1 MRIVS
6 LVPSATEMLFAL
18 GLGADVVGVTHECD
32 YPPEAQD
39 LPKVTRDLLP
49 PGLSAAEIDAA
60 VKERTLAGESIYEL
74 DAEALHELAPDLIV
88 TQALCSVCA
97 VSYDDVRAIAE
108 EIDTQPMVISLD
120 PHTVGEVLGDARTL
134 AQATD
139 TQGRRGRPR
148 AGGLGADRPDPAG
161 CTRGARRP
169 RVAALEWL
177 DPPFAAGHWTPQL
190 IEYAGGEDVL
200 GFAGEN
206 SAERSWEEVA
216 ASRPDVVIV
225 MPCGYD
231 AEIAHREAEM
241 HRDQL
246 AALGAGEVVAVDAAA
261 YFSRPGPRIIDGLE
275 LLAHILHP
283 ELVPE
288 PPAGADGR
296 CDGRSCDRAPSDRDA
311 VGRQAVTA
319 RHGDRG
325 DHADHRHRDAAG
337 ERRRGHPPPL
347 AELDDQPAADQ
358 PRRQPADVAADR
370 DPGDA
375 EVEDD
380 VDDQDHRQ
388 AALPDRDPAIV
399 GDDDQRAE
407 HAEAGSRGA
416 DGHRLRARTA
426 ARRTTPPAATRST
439 RRAKL
444 SAPDRRLQHRAHEVQ
459 EHHVEQ
465 DVEDAVVQEA
475 GGQQPVVVVVLRDQ
489 RVPNS
494 APWSYTVPT
503 RP

>member
-1 MRIVS
+1 MRIIS

-18 GLGADVVGVTHECD
+18 GLGSDVVGVTHECD

-88 TQALCSVCA
+88 TQALCAVCA
-97 VSYDDVRAIAE
+97 VSYDDVRAVAE
-108 EIDTQPMVISLD
+108 EIDSQPMVISLD

-139 TQGRRGRPR
+139 TKDAAVDLVQEASARI
-148 AGGLGADRPDPAG
+148 DRIRLL
-161 CTRGARRP
+161 TRGARRP

-190 IEYAGGEDVL
+190 IEYAGGEDIL

-206 SAERSWEEVA
+206 SAQRSWEEVA

-246 AALGAGEVVAVDAAA
+246 VALGAGEVVAVDASA
-261 YFSRPGPRIIDGLE
+261 YFSRPGPRIVEGLE

-283 ELVPE
+283 ELVSD
-288 PPAGADGR
+288 PPAGA
-296 CDGRSCDRAPSDRDA
+296 
-311 VGRQAVTA
+311 
-319 RHGDRG
+319 
-325 DHADHRHRDAAG
+325 
-337 ERRRGHPPPL
+337 E
-347 AELDDQPAADQ
+347 
-358 PRRQPADVAADR
+358 
-370 DPGDA
+370 
-375 EVEDD
+375 
-380 VDDQDHRQ
+380 
-388 AALPDRDPAIV
+388 AL
-399 GDDDQRAE
+399 
-407 HAEAGSRGA
+407 S
-416 DGHRLRARTA
+416 
-426 ARRTTPPAATRST
+426 
-439 RRAKL
+439 
-444 SAPDRRLQHRAHEVQ
+444 VQ
-459 EHHVEQ
+459 
-465 DVEDAVVQEA
+465 
-475 GGQQPVVVVVLRDQ
+475 L
-489 RVPNS
+489 
-494 APWSYTVPT
+494 
-503 RP
+503 